1 MQVSFNPNFSQ
12 PRQHQLSHKAVIPK
26 YVNEAQRQMKVIKCV
41 NGRILEELIDNVLLF
56 NKISKQDAIDTL
68 LEIKKISPSIETM
81 AEDYI
86 DVLNKC

>member
-1 MQVSFNPNFSQ
+1 MQVSFNPIVSNPKQ
-12 PRQHQLSHKAVIPK
+12 NQLAHKAVIPK

-41 NGRILEELIDNVLLF
+41 NGRILEELLDNVMLF